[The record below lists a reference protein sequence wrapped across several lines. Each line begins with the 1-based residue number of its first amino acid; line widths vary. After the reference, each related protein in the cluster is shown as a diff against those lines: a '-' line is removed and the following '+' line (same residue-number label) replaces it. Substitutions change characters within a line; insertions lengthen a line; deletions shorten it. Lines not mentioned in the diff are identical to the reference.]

1 MALQVPASFRWLYAY
16 QGAFGSGKP
25 QVLAG
30 RVLRLVHRQLWRGN
44 GGSNEAWF
52 SLWANLVSSVNPGL
66 WTGSHVEIPI
76 CLLDSRH
83 QFHSQINA
91 ERLLQSA
98 LRVRPELGP
107 RYHPPMGRARGGVHT
122 HNFVL
127 ASCFLTNAF
136 SQGRSSHGGEPPKRG
151 LRALLFKH

>member
-107 RYHPPMGRARGGVHT
+107 RYHPPHGQSKGRGT
-122 HNFVL
+122 HPQLCFGFL
-127 ASCFLTNAF
+127 LFDKCFLPG
-136 SQGRSSHGGEPPKRG
+136 SLLSWRG
-151 LRALLFKH
+151 ATKEGFKSAPL